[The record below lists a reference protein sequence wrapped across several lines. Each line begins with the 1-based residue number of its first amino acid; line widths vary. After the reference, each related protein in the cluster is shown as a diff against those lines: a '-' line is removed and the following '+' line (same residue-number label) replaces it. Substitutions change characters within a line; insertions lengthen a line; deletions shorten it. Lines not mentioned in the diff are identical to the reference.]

1 MSTAVSVTYQFLK
14 EKVHLFSQFLF
25 DEMIKSRLYRDL
37 RAFQE
42 LKKEKSN
49 NYYPYERAKKFLQ
62 YVRQLGS
69 SGKTDRQSYL
79 DKFRRLIT
87 EMGNAMGYVRMI
99 RSGGLLYTST
109 AIQFV
114 PDLNGIQ
121 KFEDL
126 VTQSKLSAEST
137 TAAHN
142 LDGVVDTLSANF
154 ASGTDY
160 YKMLVNVFKAQY
172 DAGTA
177 ENAHLANF
185 HLSVPALTLSF
196 IEHISQDKERFA
208 KRRAEEGVFTDDGF
222 AVGVAY
228 LLKLTGTEK
237 DFDAL
242 NWFQSARQY
251 YSQEMQASAKDRE
264 NVKISAL
271 TRTKLQ
277 SELRE
282 FELLRFTFQAA
293 RIFFHD

>member
-1 MSTAVSVTYQFLK
+1 
-14 EKVHLFSQFLF
+14 
-25 DEMIKSRLYRDL
+25 
-37 RAFQE
+37 
-42 LKKEKSN
+42 
-49 NYYPYERAKKFLQ
+49 
-62 YVRQLGS
+62 VRQLGG
-69 SGKTDRQSYL
+69 GKDKQSYL

-99 RSGGLLYTST
+99 RSGGLLYTSQ

-114 PDLNGIQ
+114 PDLNGIV

-126 VTQSKLSAEST
+126 VSEAKLSTESSA
-137 TAAHN
+137 AAHN

-172 DAGTA
+172 DAVTA

-185 HLSVPALTLSF
+185 HFSVPALILSF
-196 IEHISQDKERFA
+196 IEHISQDKERYN
-208 KRRAEEGVFTDDGF
+208 KRRNEEGVFTDDGF
-222 AVGVAY
+222 AVGIAY

-242 NWFQSARQY
+242 NWFQSARQFY
-251 YSQEMQASAKDRE
+251 VQEMQASVKDKE

-277 SELRE
+277 ADLKE
-282 FELLRFTFQAA
+282 FELLRATFSAA